1 MLNLNYNINNA
12 LAGGG
17 FRNPVDYN
25 YTASLLIVG
34 GGGGGATGL
43 TDGGVFRTGGGGGG
57 AGVYTGSISIVPN
70 VVYNITV
77 GTGGGG
83 GPAPQFG
90 PGASNGGNGTT
101 SSLAGYNISDT
112 NFLSISASGGF
123 GGVSGSGVIG
133 GVGGNSGTV
142 AINGLLI
149 SSSRLGGAGG
159 PQGTS
164 APAGGAGGGASMID
178 NGSDGQSG
186 NEIAPAGGQ
195 GGLGIYNTIIPNPN
209 FTVGGGGGG
218 GSRGSTS
225 NDTLGAAGLPDP
237 SGDDRSGGRGG
248 GSGFGLPD
256 RNAVSAI
263 SYGGGGGGGA
273 TTNIANVRAAGGAGS
288 NGVVIIRYAGQPKA
302 FVTNATTVTAD
313 GFTTHTFLPGT
324 GTLLYTWPYPW

>member
-17 FRNPVDYN
+17 FRNPADYN

-43 TDGGVFRTGGGGGG
+43 TDSGVRSGGGGGG

-70 VVYNITV
+70 VAYNITV
-77 GTGGGG
+77 GTGGQG
-83 GPAPQFG
+83 GPAPEFG

-142 AINGLLI
+142 SINGLLI
-149 SSSRLGGAGG
+149 SSSRLGGTG
-159 PQGTS
+159 GTS
-164 APAGGAGGGASMID
+164 TGAGGGGASMID
-178 NGSDGQSG
+178 DGSAGDNGGP
-186 NEIAPAGGQ
+186 AAGGQ

-218 GSRGSTS
+218 GATS
-225 NDTLGAAGLPDP
+225 DPSSGTLGAAGLPDP
-237 SGDDRSGGRGG
+237 SGDERSGGRGG
-248 GSGFGLPD
+248 GSGIGVPD
-256 RNAVSAI
+256 RNGVNAI

-273 TTNIANVRAAGGAGS
+273 TTNIANVRAAGGNGS
-288 NGVVIIRYAGQPKA
+288 DGVVIIKYAGVPKA
-302 FVTNATTVTAD
+302 FVTNATTTTED
-313 GFTTHTFLPGT
+313 GFTTHTFLPGS